1 MQSTS
6 KSAAVK
12 KFIRYAFI
20 AVIIPAVIIVMCVLL
35 FKRGQYAAIII
46 VAAILACIP
55 FFVRFERGSHSAE
68 EIMLVA
74 VMTALAVAGRIVF
87 LPLPSVKPVTAIVIF
102 TGMYFGAE
110 AGFMTG
116 ALSAVVSNMFFG
128 QGPWT
133 PFQMLSWGI
142 IGFIAGIIAPL
153 LKKGRL
159 PLCIYGLLSGVAF
172 SLIMDIYTVMW
183 QEQGGFNILR
193 YMFYVAASL
202 PMMITYA
209 VTNVIFL
216 LLLAGPVGRRLSR
229 ITVKYG
235 IGTVKST

>member
-1 MQSTS
+1 
-6 KSAAVK
+6 
-12 KFIRYAFI
+12 
-20 AVIIPAVIIVMCVLL
+20 
-35 FKRGQYAAIII
+35 
-46 VAAILACIP
+46 
-55 FFVRFERGSHSAE
+55 
-68 EIMLVA
+68 
-74 VMTALAVAGRIVF
+74 MTALAVAGRIVF

-159 PLCIYGLLSGVAF
+159 PLCIYGLLSGIAF

-193 YMFYVAASL
+193 YMLYVAASL

>member
-6 KSAAVK
+6 KSAVK
-12 KFIRYAFI
+12 KFISCAFI
-20 AVIIPAVIIVMCVLL
+20 AGVIPAVIITMCILL
-35 FKRGQYAAIII
+35 FKREQYAIII
-46 VAAILACIP
+46 VVAAILACVP

-87 LPLPSVKPVTAIVIF
+87 LPLPSIKPVTAIVIF

-116 ALSAVVSNMFFG
+116 ALSAVISNMFFG

-159 PLCIYGLLSGVAF
+159 PLCIYGLFSGVAF
-172 SLIMDIYTVMW
+172 SLIMDIYTVLW

-193 YMFYVAASL
+193 YIFYVMASL

-216 LLLAGPVGRRLSR
+216 LLLAGPVSRRLSR

-235 IGTVKST
+235 IG